1 MPGNNDAIWQ
11 ALAAHQNRMS
21 PLRMTDFF
29 AGDPDRAS
37 RYQINGGGLLLDYSR
52 NLITDETLN
61 LFSRLID
68 ANTLPH
74 RVQQMIEG
82 EKVNFTERRQALH
95 TLLRTRKNKIPVNL
109 KQEGEQVAD
118 CLGRIDTISS
128 AIRNGK
134 WTGHNDA
141 PLREIIHI
149 GIGGS
154 YLGPR
159 MASEALSSYASGGI
173 RCHYVANVDGH
184 HIDDVLRHLNPE
196 NTLVIVVSK
205 SFSTIETK
213 LNAEAAIA
221 WLRKRIPDSSIGKHL
236 IAVSA
241 NVQAAKDFGVLD
253 ENILP
258 IWDWVGGRYSL
269 WSAVG
274 LPIAITHG
282 FKTFRAML
290 DGAAAMD
297 MHFEDAPW
305 PENMPMML
313 ALLGIWYHNF
323 HGAQSHAVLPYDHRL
338 RLLPAHLQQLDME
351 SNGKSATTE
360 GMATNFDTG
369 PIVWGGEGTNGQH
382 AFHQLLHQGTRFV
395 SVDFILPLTP
405 HHDRREHH
413 DWLVANCLAQAQA
426 LMQGRSMSEMNDD
439 PRTRVHR
446 YMPGNR
452 PSNTLLLDKLTPEAL
467 GALIALYEHK
477 VFCQA
482 MIWHINP
489 FDQWGVELG
498 KVMGQS
504 IHAFINGAEKV
515 NTIDPATEQIVRLY
529 TSRSKRQKR
538 PD

>member
-1 MPGNNDAIWQ
+1 MPGTHDSLWQ
-11 ALAAHQNRMS
+11 ALSTHQSRMS
-21 PLRMTDFF
+21 GVRLIDLFE
-29 AGDPDRAS
+29 ADGDRAR
-37 RYQINGGGLLLDYSR
+37 RYQLSAAGLRLDYSK

-61 LFSRLID
+61 LFSRLLD

-82 EKVNFTERRQALH
+82 ERVNFTERRPALH
-95 TLLRTRKNKIPVNL
+95 TLLRTRKSKSPANL
-109 KQEGEQVAD
+109 KDEAEAVAQ
-118 CLGRIDTISS
+118 CLARMESIAG
-128 AIRNGK
+128 AIRSGK
-134 WTGHNDA
+134 WTGYDGR
-141 PLREIIHI
+141 PIRKIIHL

-159 MASEALSSYASGGI
+159 MVAEALSPYQSGDI
-173 RCHYVANVDGH
+173 DCAYVANVDAH
-184 HIDDVLRHLNPE
+184 HIDRVLKHSVQE
-196 NTLVIVVSK
+196 TTLIIIASK
-205 SFSTIETK
+205 TFTTLETR
-213 LNAEAAIA
+213 LNAQTAID
-221 WLRKRIPDSSIGKHL
+221 WLKKRVPATDIEKHL
-236 IAVSA
+236 IAVTA
-241 NVQAAKDFGVLD
+241 NDDGAAQFGVAA

-258 IWDWVGGRYSL
+258 MWDWVGGRYSL

-282 FKTFRAML
+282 FKTFRALL

-297 MHFEDAPW
+297 LHFEDAPW
-305 PENMPMML
+305 PDNMPMML

-360 GMATNFDTG
+360 GMANNYDTG

-395 SVDFILPLTP
+395 SLDFILPLVP
-405 HHDRREHH
+405 HHNMTEHH
-413 DWLVANCLAQAQA
+413 DWLVANCLAQSQA
-426 LMQGRSMSEMNDD
+426 LMRGRSIEEIDD
-439 PRTRVHR
+439 EPRTKSHR

-452 PSNTLLLDKLTPEAL
+452 PSNTIVFDKLTPEAL

-489 FDQWGVELG
+489 FDQYGVELG
-498 KVMGQS
+498 KIMGES
-504 IHAFINGAEKV
+504 IHDFISGADKDPS
-515 NTIDPATEQIVRLY
+515 IDPSTEQLVQFYKDR
-529 TSRSKRQKR
+529 RKH
-538 PD
+538 